1 MNLYHRCSYKNRF
14 QNKINSKLEVDSTR
28 LQIESALGGILKKKL
43 NVTYVYEVFMN
54 TMFHCLCYIVS
65 RLLIAQYDSIRQHKK
80 LL

>member
-14 QNKINSKLEVDSTR
+14 QNKIKSKLEVDSTR
-28 LQIESALGGILKKKL
+28 LQIESALGGILKK

-65 RLLIAQYDSIRQHKK
+65 RQLIANMIPFVNIRNFFK
-80 LL
+80 